1 LAKTNFIRNSSAH
14 ENNYISEKGLVRLRN
29 ELLNLVDKERPKIV
43 DIVSWAASNGDRSE
57 NGDYIYGK
65 KKLREIDKKIFKL
78 TKSIKTAKPVKIGT
92 AVDVEKVF
100 FGASVSFK
108 RNQKSHIE
116 TVTILGIDE
125 VDLAKGHVSWIS
137 PIAKSLL
144 GSRRGDMVTLTTKD
158 GEDRLKIIA
167 IDYNLKD

>member
-1 LAKTNFIRNSSAH
+1 M
-14 ENNYISEKGLVRLRN
+14 
-29 ELLNLVDKERPKIV
+29 
-43 DIVSWAASNGDRSE
+43 
-57 NGDYIYGK
+57 
-65 KKLREIDKKIFKL
+65 
-78 TKSIKTAKPVKIGT
+78 KIGT